1 MPLKQSPNGLL
12 LPYTRERVLSNL
24 KLTAKESAVLRHNS
38 KELDTLIK
46 SVRGRQPTEEEA
58 EDILVD
64 VALIAEQMQAVG
76 KKNVKILKKTL
87 AVVDGYLKKARE

>member
-1 MPLKQSPNGLL
+1 MPLRQSPNGLL
-12 LPYTRERVLSNL
+12 TPYTRERVLSSL
-24 KLTAKESAVLRHNS
+24 KSTAQGSAVLRHNS
-38 KELDTLIK
+38 KELDSLVK
-46 SVRGRQPTEEEA
+46 SVNSRQPTEEEA

-87 AVVDGYLKKARE
+87 AVVDSYLKKARE